1 MEHFLEVVGNPQN
14 IQGESIFCYGSPD
27 SAGTKDLPCAFATGG
42 RHPLFNAA
50 PVADSQRSQDPPFK
64 PAPVTGSHGGGLII
78 SRLSL
83 SSAKTAPRR

>member
-1 MEHFLEVVGNPQN
+1 LKLLAILKIFKAKAF
-14 IQGESIFCYGSPD
+14 IFCYGSPD

-83 SSAKTAPRR
+83 SSATTAPQR